1 MRHIDVWLWL
11 WDTHGVPVSLV
22 HAEMSPLGSHAHTE
36 AVGPARPATTVD
48 DVLGSPVV
56 LAVHV
61 VAAPVLSS
69 GSEGRSRLGH
79 DLTRASTWGTSA
91 SHPLLL
97 VLLGSLG
104 QDVVLDTNLSRAVLV
119 GNGVNSLLRV
129 LGHHAVRRVHVEG
142 TLGGRPRHVLGRRRS
157 PLLIW
162 VLEPR
167 LLARLLVG
175 VTPWPSTGVLVRVG
189 HGKV

>member
-1 MRHIDVWLWL
+1 M
-11 WDTHGVPVSLV
+11 SLV
-22 HAEMSPLGSHAHTE
+22 HAEMSTLRSHAHTE
-36 AVGPARPATTVD
+36 AVRPATVD
-48 DVLGSPVV
+48 DVLWSSVV

-61 VAAPVLSS
+61 VAAPVLRP
-69 GSEGRSRLGH
+69 GSEGRSRLRH
-79 DLTRASTWGTSA
+79 DLTAASTRVGPA

-104 QDVVLDTNLSRAVLV
+104 QDVVLDTNLSRSMLV
-119 GNGVNSLLRV
+119 GNGVNSLLGV

-142 TLGGRPRHVLGRRRS
+142 TLGGRPRHVLGRRRPS
-157 PLLIW
+157 LLVR

-175 VTPWPSTGVLVRVG
+175 VTPGPSTGVLVSVG